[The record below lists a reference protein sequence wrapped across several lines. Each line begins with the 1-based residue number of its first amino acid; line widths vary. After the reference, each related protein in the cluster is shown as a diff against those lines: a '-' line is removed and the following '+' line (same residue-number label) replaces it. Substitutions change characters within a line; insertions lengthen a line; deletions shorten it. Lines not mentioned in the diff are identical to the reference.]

1 MYAKL
6 VFRNARR
13 SIQDYLVYIL
23 TMTICVTLFYSFLS
37 ISSSYYEPDIGT
49 EYDFTMLSDGMK
61 LAICAVTLI
70 LLFLIR
76 FVNHYMLRRKQREFA
91 LQSVMGMEQRI
102 FGRLFFAETFLMGLV
117 SIAAGIFLGVF
128 CSQFITALLLT
139 SYGKQYEIT
148 WTLFPDTVLL
158 TAGFFILSLLVV
170 GLSNTRTIRKMKI
183 IDMLTADRDNGP
195 ELRKS
200 RWIWVLVIFFEV
212 FSVWMCVTG
221 VQKVLFY
228 WDSRFALP
236 VQLMFWG
243 NILFPA
249 MSLLWPA
256 LWALRRKKGGF
267 TALFSGLLFSAFLNT
282 LAAASVP
289 MLNSR
294 YLLAL
299 GGGAINQ
306 YLLFVLVDLIF
317 LICVLIYLVS
327 SFIVAWKEGKPEH
340 RYKGENLFFFG
351 QIISKLSTTSKTM
364 SLTCV
369 TLVLAIFL
377 FIAAPVLVEWAS
389 GYLDAR
395 SMYDVQIYSRYNDVY
410 EEANLPQDD
419 YDTVTDYLTDHSI
432 ETAYDCTFS
441 LYLPNRA
448 DFHNRVKYDFPVVA
462 IALSDYNTIREMLG
476 YEPIFLADGEFTT
489 HWQTIATTDER
500 DSFLRDHTQVQ
511 TDAGTLTLAEQSYYE
526 EAIGQTAYNS
536 YTNVLFVFPDSVCA
550 QLLPVMRNR
559 YITTTDAISY
569 DNARELEQVF
579 TEQYPELADTG
590 VAYSIRL
597 STLQINST
605 RAGNF
610 VLQAAMLYGAVVLMV
625 ICLTVL
631 SLQQLLDA
639 GQYRY
644 RFSVLRK
651 LGVEE
656 RNIRKLVLKQ
666 LGVWF
671 GLPIVV
677 AIGVS
682 TVVIVY
688 FLQTISVEISAYIG
702 IGTLLLQIGTTVSIL
717 LLLLVGYFVSTWI
730 LFHRSIET

>member
-102 FGRLFFAETFLMGLV
+102 IGRLFFAETFLMGLV

-243 NILFPA
+243 NILFPS

>member
-102 FGRLFFAETFLMGLV
+102 IGRLFFAETFLMGLV

-256 LWALRRKKGGF
+256 LWALRRKKGRF